1 MDVTIWLLILACAP
15 LSVALAIGADR
26 LTNAAFTLLQ
36 WIARRKGTARRTER
50 RLSSTEDRDGEKRR
64 Q

>member
-1 MDVTIWLLILACAP
+1 MTMTTWLLILACAP

-26 LTNAAFTLLQ
+26 LMNAAFTLAQ
-36 WIARRKGTARRTER
+36 WMVRRKGTAHRTGHR
-50 RLSSTEDRDGEKRR
+50 SSSTDEGEKRR